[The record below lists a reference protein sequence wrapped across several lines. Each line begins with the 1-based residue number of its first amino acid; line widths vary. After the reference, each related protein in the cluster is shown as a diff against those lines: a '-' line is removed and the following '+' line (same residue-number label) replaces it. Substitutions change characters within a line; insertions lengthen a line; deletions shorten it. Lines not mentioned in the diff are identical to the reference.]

1 MKEPLVKVAFL
12 VSLFIYN
19 LKFTLF
25 FYIVFY
31 MSSVTPF
38 WFLILISIV
47 ILYIVISIS
56 LYYLQD
62 YALFKPETLPEDF
75 QFHYENQE
83 TKEYNLTTRD
93 GAIING
99 LRFFPKVESKGIVLY
114 LKGNS
119 KSIKGWGKFAVDFT
133 RHGYNVLMVDY
144 RGFGKSTG
152 RRSQK
157 NIKRDLQV
165 VYNKIKEQTTED
177 RIVLYGRSLG
187 SGFATKLAS
196 TNNPKMLILDA
207 PYYSLTKVTR
217 RYMPFMPL
225 SVLIKYPLP
234 TYKWLKYVQCPI
246 HIIHGT
252 NDKLIPY
259 KSSLKLS
266 KINPELTKLHT
277 VIGGGHKNLN
287 NFESYH
293 KMLDDILNYE
303 PKSIDL
309 STTSINVIHASKK
322 NKTKA

>member
-1 MKEPLVKVAFL
+1 MAYWLSTIITVII
-12 VSLFIYN
+12 IY
-19 LKFTLF
+19 
-25 FYIVFY
+25 IA
-31 MSSVTPF
+31 
-38 WFLILISIV
+38 ISIA
-47 ILYIVISIS
+47 

-62 YALFKPETLPEDF
+62 YLLFKPEKLSKDF
-75 QFHYENQE
+75 EFNYQNQE
-83 TKEYNLTTRD
+83 FKEYNLETRD
-93 GAIING
+93 GAVING
-99 LRFFPKVESKGIVLY
+99 IRFFPKGESKGVVLY

-157 NIKRDLQV
+157 AIKRDLQV
-165 VYNKIKEQTTED
+165 VYNKIKELTTED
-177 RIVLYGRSLG
+177 RIILYGRSLG

-196 TNNPKMLILDA
+196 MNHPRMLILDA
-207 PYYSLTKVTR
+207 PYYSLTKVTA

-225 SVLIKYPLP
+225 SLLMKYPLP

-252 NDKLIPY
+252 QDKLIPY
-259 KSSLKLS
+259 KTSVKLS
-266 KINPELTKLHT
+266 QINPKLTRLYT

-293 KMLDDILNYE
+293 EMLDDIINSQ
-303 PKSIDL
+303 PKAIDL
-309 STTSINVIHASKK
+309 ETTSINVIHSSKK
-322 NKTKA
+322 NKK

>member
-1 MKEPLVKVAFL
+1 MPYWLHL
-12 VSLFIYN
+12 TI
-19 LKFTLF
+19 
-25 FYIVFY
+25 IV
-31 MSSVTPF
+31 
-38 WFLILISIV
+38 LIAYV
-47 ILYIVISIS
+47 VISIA

-62 YALFKPETLPEDF
+62 YFLFKPEKLPEDF
-75 QFHYENQE
+75 QFYYENQDI
-83 TKEYNLTTRD
+83 KEYNLETRD
-93 GAIING
+93 GAVING
-99 LRFFPKVESKGIVLY
+99 LLFRPKEESKGIVLY

-157 NIKRDLQV
+157 AIKRDLQV
-165 VYNKIKEQTTED
+165 IYNKIKEQTTED
-177 RIVLYGRSLG
+177 KIILYGRSLG
-187 SGFATKLAS
+187 SGFAAKLAS
-196 TNNPKMLILDA
+196 MNNPKMLILDA
-207 PYYSLTKVTR
+207 PYYSLTKVTA

-259 KSSLKLS
+259 KTSVKLS
-266 KINPELTKLHT
+266 NVNPKRTKLHS

-293 KMLDDILNYE
+293 KMIHEIINRKPQD
-303 PKSIDL
+303 IDL
-309 STTSINVIHASKK
+309 STTSIHVKHSSKAS
-322 NKTKA
+322 KTKA

>member
-1 MKEPLVKVAFL
+1 MAYWV
-12 VSLFIYN
+12 
-19 LKFTLF
+19 
-25 FYIVFY
+25 
-31 MSSVTPF
+31 
-38 WFLILISIV
+38 SIV
-47 ILYIVISIS
+47 LLVLGIYLGISLA

-62 YALFKPETLPEDF
+62 YVLFKPEKLPQDF
-75 QFHYENQE
+75 QFYYKNQK
-83 TKEYNLTTRD
+83 TKEYNLETRD

-99 LRFFPKVESKGIVLY
+99 LRFYPEGESKGVVLY

-133 RHGYNVLMVDY
+133 RHGYDVLMVDY

-152 RRSQK
+152 KRSQK
-157 NIKRDLQV
+157 AIKRDLQE
-165 VYNKIKEQTTED
+165 VYNKIRERTSED
-177 RIVLYGRSLG
+177 NIILYGRSLG

-196 TNNPKMLILDA
+196 LNNPRLLILDA
-207 PYYSLTKVTR
+207 PYYSLTKVTA
-217 RYMPFMPL
+217 RYAPFMPL
-225 SVLIKYPLP
+225 SVLLKYPLP

-259 KSSLKLS
+259 KTSVKLA
-266 KINPELTKLHT
+266 KIRPGLTKLHT

-293 KMLDDILNYE
+293 VMLDDILTTE

-309 STTSINVIHASKK
+309 ETTSKNVIHSSKK
-322 NKTKA
+322 SKTKA